1 MKRRDLLMLLAGSAA
16 ATCSFASMAQQSGRL
31 LRLGILLYNSPQ
43 IDPISPLLKGLN
55 GLGYIDGKNLA
66 IEYRYAEGKF
76 ERLADLAVEL
86 VQLKPD
92 VIFAYGGDVAPFAKK
107 ATTTIPIVV
116 MVSNDPVQSGL
127 VASLA
132 RPGGNITG
140 LTQVY
145 DDLAGKMLDYLKQAA
160 PAISKVAVLW
170 NPNHADP
177 EYRETQRV
185 AEILK
190 VELVPLPVRTLEDF
204 EGAFRSAIERRAEG
218 LVVISSR
225 LLLGQR
231 KRIAEFIASYPIP
244 AVGSWGDW
252 ARDGLMLTYGPNV
265 PEVLVRA
272 AAYIDK
278 ISKGA
283 RPSDLPIE
291 RPSRFELIINTKA
304 AAALGLKL
312 PDAMISSADQLI
324 DS

>member
-1 MKRRDLLMLLAGSAA
+1 MKRRAFLMLAGSAPVAWSVA
-16 ATCSFASMAQQSGRL
+16 AMAQQSGPL

-43 IDPISPLLKGLN
+43 IDPIAPLLKGLN
-55 GLGYIDGKNLA
+55 SLGYVDGKNLL

-86 VQLKPD
+86 AQLKPN

-107 ATTTIPIVV
+107 ATTTIPLVV

-132 RPGGNITG
+132 HPGGNITG

-145 DDLAGKMLDYLKQAA
+145 DELAGKMLDYLKQAA
-160 PAISKVAVLW
+160 PAISKVGVLW

-185 AEILK
+185 ADLLK
-190 VELVPLPVRTLEDF
+190 VELVPLPVRTSADF
-204 EGAFRSAIERRAEG
+204 DGAFQTAMEQRAEG
-218 LVVISSR
+218 VVVISSR
-225 LLLGQR
+225 ILLAQR
-231 KRIAEFIASYPIP
+231 RRIAEFIANNRIP

-252 ARDGLMLTYGPNV
+252 ANDGLLLTYGPNI
-265 PEVLVRA
+265 PEVMGRA
-272 AAYIDK
+272 AAYVDK
-278 ISKGA
+278 IFKGA

-291 RPSRFELIINTKA
+291 RPSKFELIINTKS

-312 PDAMISSADQLI
+312 PDAMLSTADQLI
-324 DS
+324 ES

>member
-1 MKRRDLLMLLAGSAA
+1 MLAGSAA
-16 ATCSFASMAQQSGRL
+16 ATWSFAAVAQQSGRL
-31 LRLGILLYNSPQ
+31 LRLGMLLYNSPQ
-43 IDPISPLLKGLN
+43 IDPISPLLEGLA
-55 GLGYIDGKNLA
+55 GLGYIEGKNLT

-107 ATTTIPIVV
+107 ATTTIPVVV

-127 VASLA
+127 VPSLA
-132 RPGGNITG
+132 HPGGNITG

-170 NPNHADP
+170 NPSHADP
-177 EYRETQRV
+177 EYRETQRI
-185 AEILK
+185 AEVLK
-190 VELVPLPVRTLEDF
+190 IELVSLPIRTLEDF
-204 EGAFRSAIERRAEG
+204 DGAFQSAIERRAEG
-218 LVVISSR
+218 LVVVSSR

-231 KRIAEFIASYPIP
+231 KRIAEFIVNNRIP
-244 AVGSWGDW
+244 AVGNWSDW
-252 ARDGLMLTYGPNV
+252 ASDGLLLTYGPNIA
-265 PEVLVRA
+265 EVMGRA
-272 AAYIDK
+272 AVYIDK
-278 ISKGA
+278 IFKGA
-283 RPSDLPIE
+283 RPGELPIE

-312 PDAMISSADQLI
+312 PDTMLWSADRLI
-324 DS
+324 EG